1 MSQKKQKQIQKSK
14 QIQDL
19 AFSYGITGKILSA
32 LECYANRFQTDQSKQ
47 TNIFSAYNNFD
58 CGNKKTAEQLRNQ
71 IITQLEI
78 LKISITL
85 YSLEH
90 DKYEFPQNMSKEN
103 MIKQILEWKEWV
115 PEIDRKYYKTAID
128 ILEQK
133 KTESYVSELG
143 DNSKI
148 NPNFLINSV
157 GLIHESNQIGVEAIK
172 NYEEKGIVPS
182 LDLNSKKVGNEKI
195 NATSKPEEER
205 RKQQKNLDNL
215 LDAITRGFVDL
226 LQIQHDK
233 EQGKQ
238 TNDLQ
243 KQIDKFERNLLNI
256 AEALYAYK
264 EKYQYY
270 CYLDQKEEQDKKI
283 KELRELYSKLT
294 NLNLEIGNLNALINN
309 LDPESMK

>member
-19 AFSYGITGKILSA
+19 AFSYGITGGILSA
-32 LECYANRFQTDQSKQ
+32 MECYANRFQADPKKQ

-58 CGNKKTAEQLRNQ
+58 CGNKKTSDQLRNQ

-78 LKISITL
+78 LKLSITI

-90 DKYEFPQNMSKEN
+90 DKYEFPKNMSKES
-103 MIKQILEWKEWV
+103 MIKQIREWKEWV
-115 PEIDRKYYKTAID
+115 PEVDRKYYETTID

-133 KTESYVSELG
+133 KSESYVSELG
-143 DNSKI
+143 NNSKI

-157 GLIHESNQIGVEAIK
+157 GLIHESNQIGIEAVK
-172 NYEEKGIVPS
+172 NYEEKGIIPS
-182 LDLNSKKVGNEKI
+182 LELNSKKVGNEKI

-205 RKQQKNLDNL
+205 RKQQKHLDNM
-215 LDAITRGFVDL
+215 LDAVTRGFVDL
-226 LQIQHDK
+226 LQIQNDTK
-233 EQGKQ
+233 QGKQ
-238 TNDLQ
+238 INNIQ
-243 KQIDKFERNLLNI
+243 GQVDKFERHILNI
-256 AEALYAYK
+256 AEALYKYK

-283 KELRELYSKLT
+283 KELRELYSQLTSLKL
-294 NLNLEIGNLNALINN
+294 EVGNFNVLIQNI
-309 LDPESMK
+309 DPESMQ

>member
-19 AFSYGITGKILSA
+19 AFSYGITGNILSA
-32 LECYANRFQTDQSKQ
+32 LECYANRFQTDQNKQ

-90 DKYEFPQNMSKEN
+90 DKYEFPQNMSKESMVN
-103 MIKQILEWKEWV
+103 QILEWKKWI
-115 PEIDRKYYKTAID
+115 PEVDRKYYKTAID

-133 KTESYVSELG
+133 KSESYVSELG

-148 NPNFLINSV
+148 NPNFLMNSV

-205 RKQQKNLDNL
+205 RKQQKNLDNM
-215 LDAITRGFVDL
+215 LDAVTHGFIDL
-226 LQIQHDK
+226 LQIQTDMDK
-233 EQGKQ
+233 GKQ
-238 TNDLQ
+238 TNDVTKLV
-243 KQIDKFERNLLNI
+243 DKFENNLLNI
-256 AEALYAYK
+256 SEALYKYK
-264 EKYQYY
+264 EKYQFY

-283 KELRELYSKLT
+283 IELKELYSQLT
-294 NLNLEIGNLNALINN
+294 NLNFDVNNLNTLINN
-309 LDPESMK
+309 LDPASMK